1 MARMTSAV
9 RPLVADAGL
18 IQAQQTGA
26 PTAGRKAA
34 APAAG
39 PDAPAGRTAAP
50 ATPAAG
56 DAPRVPGRT
65 FTRGTFVD
73 VKA

>member
-1 MARMTSAV
+1 MAPMTSAV

-34 APAAG
+34 APATA
-39 PDAPAGRTAAP
+39 PDVPAGRTALP
-50 ATPAAG
+50 ADG
-56 DAPRVPGRT
+56 EAPRVPRRK
-65 FTRGTFVD
+65 FVRGTFVD